1 LDAAESVFH
10 PKVDL
15 SWFAVPFSFC
25 FSRMDDEISQTMRM
39 NPERAFFYLKEKKI
53 FERFV
58 EDVTK
63 KLERV
68 QTPAGL
74 LKEDDL
80 PKEPLTT
87 AAGTAGTVGTAGAAV
102 PIDVFGN
109 LKKYCAEY
117 KFDKDLVG
125 TVIKKM
131 EAFICS
137 YEFAKNPVESE
148 KKNHLELSESEKK
161 NHLESEKKK
170 HLESEKKVFI
180 HRLRYYLC
188 FYFEME
194 FVNNENY
201 HLLMKDFPEED
212 KAAKEKEEKEKEE
225 KERKRERKAEQKE
238 KEKEKEKDG
247 GGAKK

>member
-1 LDAAESVFH
+1 MDAAESVFH

-25 FSRMDDEISQTMRM
+25 FSGMNDEISQTMRM

-58 EDVTK
+58 EDVK
-63 KLERV
+63 NKLVSV

-74 LKEDDL
+74 LQVDATKKNPID
-80 PKEPLTT
+80 
-87 AAGTAGTVGTAGAAV
+87 
-102 PIDVFGN
+102 IDVFGK
-109 LKKYCAEY
+109 LKQYCAAY
-117 KFDKDLVG
+117 KFDEDLVG
-125 TVIKKM
+125 TVIRKM
-131 EAFICS
+131 EAFILS
-137 YEFAKNPVESE
+137 YEFAENQVESE
-148 KKNHLELSESEKK
+148 KQI
-161 NHLESEKKK
+161 
-170 HLESEKKVFI
+170 FI

-201 HLLMKDFPEED
+201 HLLMKDFPEDD